1 MTVNELVENPD
12 IIKEELAPAD
22 ALHFY
27 CPVEDG
33 SFTFVLQKDGKVYPY
48 TSKIDPEAFNN
59 VDTLENVF
67 KVFAK
72 SIYNSTK

>member
-1 MTVNELVENPD
+1 MTVEEMIENPD
-12 IIKEELAPAD
+12 ILKEELAPAD

-33 SFTFVLQKDGKVYPY
+33 SFTFVLQKWGKVYPY
-48 TSKIDPEAFNN
+48 SSKIDLEAFNN
-59 VDTLENVF
+59 AETLENVF

-72 SIYNSTK
+72 SIFDSSK